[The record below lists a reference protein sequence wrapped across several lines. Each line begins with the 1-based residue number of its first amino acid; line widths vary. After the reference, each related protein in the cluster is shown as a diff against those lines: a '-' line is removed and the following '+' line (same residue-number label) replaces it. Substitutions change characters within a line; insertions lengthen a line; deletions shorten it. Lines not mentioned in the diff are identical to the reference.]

1 MVYLVGHH
9 FFGSHDFVVFFFAA
23 SKKIPPIFGGSRG
36 QQEPP
41 MDLAFAALRM
51 PLRIGKYNE
60 KATLL
65 VTTWIVGEPQ
75 NPWIYLDSNVFS
87 GVWNILLL
95 EIWNKLLMIF
105 YII

>member
-1 MVYLVGHH
+1 MDLMILL
-9 FFGSHDFVVFFFAA
+9 FFFFAS

-95 EIWNKLLMIF
+95 TVAGDLEQVANDILY
-105 YII
+105 YIIYNI